1 MNGREVWG
9 FGIVQTQELERAGPR
24 VFDELCALLSEAAG
38 VRFRPVVAS
47 GHRDLAEAI
56 EESEVGLAWLP
67 PIMSIEL
74 ESRRVTTVLA
84 IPARNGT
91 TTYHAALVVRP
102 GGPRSLAELKGR
114 RAVWVQRDSAAG
126 YIVPRM
132 SLASQGVDVLRY
144 FSREIFVHSHP
155 GVIDAIVAG
164 EADVGA
170 TYCHIARQP
179 DGDAKV
185 IRGAWLDD
193 AGRSLRPIEVL
204 ATYGPIPNDALV
216 GSNDLSA
223 ATRAA
228 LTRSLLDPSPRIKE
242 LLGKLLGSHDFRVPS
257 AAHYDSLK
265 HTLRAARAR
274 GHDAAPASSRMGIR
288 AARRS

>member
-1 MNGREVWG
+1 MDVWG

-24 VFDELCALLSEAAG
+24 VFDELCTLLGEAAG
-38 VRFRPVVAS
+38 VRFRPYVAT
-47 GHRDLAEAI
+47 GHRDLGEAI
-56 EESEVGLAWLP
+56 EEREVGLACLP
-67 PIMSIEL
+67 PIMTIEL
-74 ESRRVTTVLA
+74 ESRQVASVLA

-91 TTYHAALVVRP
+91 TTYHTALVVRP
-102 GGPRSLAELKGR
+102 GGPRSITELKGR

-132 SLASQGVDVLRY
+132 NLASQGIDVLRY

-164 EADVGA
+164 EADIGA
-170 TYCHIARQP
+170 TYCHV
-179 DGDAKV
+179 DAATNKA

-216 GSNDLSA
+216 VSNDLSA
-223 ATRAA
+223 TTRAA

-242 LLGKLLGSHDFRVPS
+242 LFGKLLGSGDFRVPS
-257 AAHYDSLK
+257 AAHFDSLK
-265 HTLRAARAR
+265 HMLRAARAR

>member
-1 MNGREVWG
+1 MDVWG

-24 VFDELCALLSEAAG
+24 VFDELCSLLSEAAG
-38 VRFRPVVAS
+38 VRFRPYVAT
-47 GHRDLAEAI
+47 GHRDLGEAI
-56 EESEVGLAWLP
+56 EEGEVGLAWLP
-67 PIMSIEL
+67 PIMTIEL
-74 ESRRVTTVLA
+74 ESRSVASVLA

-91 TTYHAALVVRP
+91 TTYHTALVVRP
-102 GGPRSLAELKGR
+102 GGPRTIADLKGR

-132 SLASQGVDVLRY
+132 NLASQGIDVLRY

-164 EADVGA
+164 EADIGA
-170 TYCHIARQP
+170 TYCHVDSATN
-179 DGDAKV
+179 KV

-193 AGRSLRPIEVL
+193 SGRSLRPIEVL

-223 ATRAA
+223 ATRTA

-242 LLGKLLGSHDFRVPS
+242 LFGKLLGSGDFRVPS
-257 AAHYDSLK
+257 GAHYDSLK